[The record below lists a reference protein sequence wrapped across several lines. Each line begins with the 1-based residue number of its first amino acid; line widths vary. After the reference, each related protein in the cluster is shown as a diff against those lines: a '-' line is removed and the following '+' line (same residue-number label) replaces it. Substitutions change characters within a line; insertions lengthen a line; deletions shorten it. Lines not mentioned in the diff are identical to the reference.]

1 MLKSR
6 LEEGRATKS
15 FAGAVEDA
23 LVLGVIGAYRQQ
35 LQKAIAEYD
44 KVGERGEVHAI
55 RRRFEFE
62 FCDRYLPKGM
72 DEATVRGLVKERAAA
87 LGIIDAKQAG
97 GLVGDIMKTCKRQ
110 VDAGDVK
117 RITEELL
124 AG

>member
-6 LEEGRATKS
+6 LEEGRAAKS

-23 LVLGVIGAYRQQ
+23 LVLGVIGAYRKQ

-55 RRRFEFE
+55 RRRFE